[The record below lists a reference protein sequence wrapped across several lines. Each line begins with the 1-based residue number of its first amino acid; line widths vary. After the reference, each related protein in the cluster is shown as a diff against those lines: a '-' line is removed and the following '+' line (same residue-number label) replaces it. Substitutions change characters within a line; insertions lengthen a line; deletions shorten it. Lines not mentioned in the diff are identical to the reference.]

1 MNNLYLWTK
10 VLHILAIIS
19 WMAGMLYLPRLFVYH
34 AEAPQGSPQARTFVV
49 MERRLMRIVMLP
61 ALLLAWATGLMLA
74 VQADVLHAGWFHAKF
89 ALAIVLSALHGYFA
103 RLRKGL
109 AEARNRHSP
118 RFFRII
124 NEAPTVLMAGIVI
137 LVVLKPF

>member
-1 MNNLYLWTK
+1 MNDLYLWTK

-34 AEAPQGSPQARTFVV
+34 AEAPQDSPQARTFVA

-74 VQADVLHAGWFHAKF
+74 VQAGVLHAGWFHAKL

-103 RLRKGL
+103 RLRKNL
-109 AEARNRHSP
+109 AEGKNRHDP

-124 NEAPTVLMAGIVI
+124 NEVPTVLMAAIVI
-137 LVVLKPF
+137 IVVLKPF

>member
-1 MNNLYLWTK
+1 MNNLYLWLK

-34 AEAPQGSPQARTFVV
+34 AEAPKGSPQVRTFVV
-49 MERRLMRIVMLP
+49 MESRLMRTIMLP
-61 ALLLAWATGLMLA
+61 ALLVTWITGLTLA
-74 VQADVLHAGWFHAKF
+74 IQARFLHVGWFHAKF
-89 ALAIVLSALHGYFA
+89 ALVIALSALHGYFA
-103 RLRKGL
+103 KVRRDL
-109 AEARNRHSP
+109 AEETNRHGS

-137 LVVLKPF
+137 LVIFKPF

>member
-34 AEAPQGSPQARTFVV
+34 AEAPQDSPQARTFVV

-74 VQADVLHAGWFHAKF
+74 VQADVLDAGWFHAKL

-103 RLRKGL
+103 RLRKDL
-109 AEARNRHSP
+109 AAARNPHDA

-124 NEAPTVLMAGIVI
+124 NEVPTVLMVGIVI